1 MCDLDNIF
9 YNSKN
14 KTSKIDPI
22 KKKTKEIH
30 IIIMY
35 LIILS
40 FMIFYHYSK
49 HDIKKLDFVIE
60 VNAPNTSC
68 LPSGAFRERH
78 WSTKEVSLVKDGVDF
93 KRVVELKDKCDK
105 MSLIT
110 AIARP
115 QRLDEYLP
123 DLVSKNYFEDH
134 HAFTKDEL
142 EEILIRDAS
151 DSLLVTYKDFV
162 KVESFGL
169 PMSLL
174 DMHVTVDTKIYEK
187 INNYIGRK

>member
-1 MCDLDNIF
+1 
-9 YNSKN
+9 
-14 KTSKIDPI
+14 
-22 KKKTKEIH
+22 
-30 IIIMY
+30 
-35 LIILS
+35 
-40 FMIFYHYSK
+40 MI
-49 HDIKKLDFVIE
+49 
-60 VNAPNTSC
+60 
-68 LPSGAFRERH
+68 
-78 WSTKEVSLVKDGVDF
+78 KDGVDF
-93 KRVVELKDKCDK
+93 KRVVALKDKYDK

-134 HAFTKDEL
+134 HSFTKDEL

-162 KVESFGL
+162 KVQSFGL
-169 PMSLL
+169 PLSLL
-174 DMHVTVDTKIYEK
+174 DMHIAVDTKIYEK